1 MTSQIIPVEPFDCI
15 VFGGSGDLAERK
27 LIPALYQRQRAG
39 QLSEP
44 TRIIGASR
52 SAMTDDEYRKFA
64 RDAINEH
71 VKASEIDAKEVDAFV
86 ARLTYVAVD
95 AKSEEGWAALKEA
108 IGKSLKRS
116 ALSIW
121 LLARR
126 CSVTSPPVS
135 SLMA

>member
-52 SAMTDDEYRKFA
+52 STMTDEEYRKFA

-71 VKASEIDAKEVDAFV
+71 VKASEVDAKEVEAFI

-95 AKSEEGWAALKEA
+95 AKSEDGWAALKEA
-108 IGKSLKRS
+108 IGKSRRRS
-116 ALSIW
+116 ALSI
-121 LLARR
+121 L
-126 CSVTSPPVS
+126 P
-135 SLMA
+135 